1 MSSANDEF
9 EWPRLLETGWRIGP
23 YDAHLSQC
31 DPVLDGLSNLGRA
44 LALVGALATA
54 ALASLQA
61 GIDMGMELVAEQMRQ
76 DAMRQAVK
84 GKSNIL
90 VPSRQL
96 ILPGIK

>member
-1 MSSANDEF
+1 MSFAESD
-9 EWPRLLETGWRIGP
+9 WPKLM
-23 YDAHLSQC
+23 QC
-31 DPVLDGLSNLGRA
+31 GFWVGHAKPDGSCTSGVDTLSNLGKA

-54 ALASLQA
+54 GLAGVQA

-76 DAMRQAVK
+76 DAMRQSMK
-84 GKSNIL
+84 GQPNIL